1 MVTPTKCPAC
11 GAVIEVQIVLGTDY
25 SRVPTHQALAWKRS
39 SKRPAL
45 STIMVTPEIL
55 RDPTANQ
62 LYNSLRTNPNKAI
75 KEGDVTFKLS
85 KLENGTEFLQRWQ
98 PIKE

>member
-1 MVTPTKCPAC
+1 MKCPAC
-11 GAVIEVQIVLGTDY
+11 GAIIEVHFSLGTDY
-25 SRVPTHQALAWKRS
+25 SRLTNQQAQALNWKQS
-39 SKRPAL
+39 TKRPAL
-45 STIMVTPEIL
+45 STIMVTQEVL

-62 LYNSLRTNPNKAI
+62 LYNNLQMNPNKAI
-75 KEGDVTFKLS
+75 KEGDITFKLS